1 MKLIGEI
8 ILPPPGSVYRSE
20 GKPLQ
25 FISGALRPLYTRHNN
40 NNYFSPGRPLA
51 QRPDP
56 AHQTRALF
64 VQTPFFSAAHN
75 MAAMA
80 AVPPIMA
87 SVFEDDPTSLQD
99 VLLPELCVL
108 PLY

>member
-1 MKLIGEI
+1 
-8 ILPPPGSVYRSE
+8 
-20 GKPLQ
+20 
-25 FISGALRPLYTRHNN
+25 
-40 NNYFSPGRPLA
+40 
-51 QRPDP
+51 
-56 AHQTRALF
+56 
-64 VQTPFFSAAHN
+64 

>member
-1 MKLIGEI
+1 
-8 ILPPPGSVYRSE
+8 
-20 GKPLQ
+20 
-25 FISGALRPLYTRHNN
+25 
-40 NNYFSPGRPLA
+40 
-51 QRPDP
+51 
-56 AHQTRALF
+56 
-64 VQTPFFSAAHN
+64 

-99 VLLPELCVL
+99 VLLLKLCVL